1 MFFTIDRNES
11 ALIPQLDIPFKLPK
25 MKNKVNQTKYDN
37 YLILNPIRQLYR
49 YIRKL
54 W

>member
-1 MFFTIDRNES
+1 MFFTVDKIES
-11 ALIPQLDIPFKLPK
+11 ALIPQLDIPFELPK
-25 MKNKVNQTKYDN
+25 TKKKVNQPKYDN

-49 YIRKL
+49 YIRKV